1 MLGGRFPLPLC
12 YSQVEDPLRKKGWS
26 SIQKRAAAISLS
38 DRSNFASIVKNI
50 KLSPDYDIISQ
61 LTAGLAANWAKLS
74 TLFGHWDKNQ
84 SGTLSRKEMRRA
96 VVELGLSPDS
106 KAIDAMFD
114 GMDVDKNG
122 EVTLE
127 EFTIAIRA
135 SLRVAKSAQLESLAQ
150 PTATQSARTRLPAVG
165 AAYLTNVSPSTR
177 NRVGRVS
184 PRTARL
190 DTVQER
196 VLMRG
201 TGATRYVGHSNGG
214 AAAAVASVPP
224 HTASRSNTPRVALR
238 GATGAALGGSA
249 VPTSTSPRSPRRT
262 VEPPH
267 AILPP
272 VLRAR
277 PAPRK
282 VAVEEEAEWY
292 ARVLNRSDV
301 GQLLGQLNARDALL
315 AERMSSAA

>member
-1 MLGGRFPLPLC
+1 MRCLMAWMSISRHRPPPLVTISHAQRLALGVSHRV
-12 YSQVEDPLRKKGWS
+12 S
-26 SIQKRAAAISLS
+26 RAASIAA
-38 DRSNFASIVKNI
+38 AS
-50 KLSPDYDIISQ
+50 
-61 LTAGLAANWAKLS
+61 
-74 TLFGHWDKNQ
+74 
-84 SGTLSRKEMRRA
+84 SRVRHSRDSCPTILCVRPTCAWLHARR
-96 VVELGLSPDS
+96 
-106 KAIDAMFD
+106 
-114 GMDVDKNG
+114 NG